1 MFTINQGDMM
11 ILKNFLIGAVIAATA
26 TSVLAADAKEEVT
39 KAAKALAEKENYSWK
54 TETVVPEGTQFRPGP
69 TEGKADKAGTVY
81 LTLTFGD
88 NMTEAVIKGDKAT
101 YTNQDG
107 EWQLAEEAAEG
118 RGRFMSAM
126 LRNYKA
132 PATQAPEIAT
142 AVKELKK
149 EGDVYSGDL
158 TEEGAK
164 NLMSFRG
171 RRAGGDGPEIKGAK
185 GSAKFWVKD
194 GVLSKFEYTVKGQ
207 MNFNGNDIDVDR
219 VTTTEIKD
227 VGSTKVV
234 VPEAAKKKLS

>member
-1 MFTINQGDMM
+1 
-11 ILKNFLIGAVIAATA
+11 LVAAA
-26 TSVLAADAKEEVT
+26 STSLFAADAKEEIN
-39 KAAKALAEKENYSWK
+39 KAAKALGEKPNYSWK
-54 TETVVPEGTQFRPGP
+54 TTVKVPEGTQFRSGP
-69 TEGKADKAGTVY
+69 TEGKADKEGNTY
-81 LTLTFGD
+81 LTMTFGD

-107 EWQLAEEAAEG
+107 DWQLADENAEG
-118 RGRFMSAM
+118 RGRFMGMM
-126 LRNYKA
+126 LRNFKA
-132 PATQAPEIAT
+132 PAAQAPDIA
-142 AVKELKK
+142 ASVKELKK

-164 NLMSFRG
+164 TLMSWRG
-171 RRAGGDGPEIKGAK
+171 RRSGSEGPEVKGAK
-185 GSAKFWVKD
+185 GSAKFWVKE
-194 GVLSKFEYTVKGQ
+194 GVLSKYEFTVKGQ